1 MAHFFSQNQ
10 IDEYR
15 DCFSL
20 HDSSRKG
27 VIRADDLARVMRS
40 LYTSPTTQEIRAYR
54 RQYEKEKK
62 IQFDDF
68 LLIMDEQQRNES
80 CSREI
85 LDAFYHADVKKQG
98 YISVKEFKRI
108 MCTFGEKLKEREVDA
123 VLREF
128 GIAKNGQI
136 QYADFVKKLLTPI
149 PDSMAPQE

>member
-1 MAHFFSQNQ
+1 MAHVFSQSQ

-20 HDSSRKG
+20 HDSSKKG

-40 LYTSPTTQEIRAYR
+40 LYTSPTTTEIRTYR
-54 RQYEKEKK
+54 KKYEKEKK

-68 LLIMDEQQRNES
+68 LLIMDEQQRSEH

-85 LDAFYHADVKKQG
+85 LDAFYHADAKKQG

-108 MCTFGEKLKEREVDA
+108 MCTFGEKLKDREVDA
-123 VLREF
+123 ILREF
-128 GIAKNGQI
+128 GIAKNGQVN
-136 QYADFVKKLLTPI
+136 YADFVNKLLTPI
-149 PDSMAPQE
+149 PDSMALHE